1 MIGRRRRDLFF
12 ALPTLLFDERGGL
25 DMVAKTSAIS
35 VARILRMKDAGEK
48 IAMVTAYDFPTG
60 RMADAA
66 GIDMILVGDSVAS
79 VVQGRPTTLGVR
91 LEETIYHTEMVQ
103 RAATRALVVAD
114 VPFPYCQLGP
124 EEAVRACARV
134 VKETN
139 VGAVKIEGGAKRA
152 ETVRAVVE
160 AGIPVLGHCGL
171 APQSVKAQG
180 YRIQRDLDRLL
191 EDALAIQEAGAFA
204 IVLECVQRDYAEE
217 VTRKLRVPTIGI
229 GAGAGCDGQIL
240 VFHDL
245 FNFADGEPT
254 ERPKHARVYRDLH
267 KIIDEGLREY
277 VSDVKEGR
285 FPNDTESFGASK

>member
-1 MIGRRRRDLFF
+1 MATKKS
-12 ALPTLLFDERGGL
+12 AL
-25 DMVAKTSAIS
+25 SI
-35 VARILRMKDAGEK
+35 ARILKMKDAGEK
-48 IAMVTAYDFPTG
+48 IATVTAYDYPTA
-60 RMADAA
+60 RIADAA
-66 GIDMILVGDSVAS
+66 GVDILLVGDSVAS

-114 VPFPYCQLGP
+114 IPFPFCQLGP

-139 VGAVKIEGGAKRA
+139 AGAVKIEGGAKRA
-152 ETVRAVVE
+152 ETVRAVVD

-171 APQSVKAQG
+171 APQSVKAEG

-204 IVLECVQRDYAEE
+204 IVLECVQRDYAAE
-217 VTRKLRVPTIGI
+217 VTQKLRVPTIGI
-229 GAGAGCDGQIL
+229 GSGAGCDGQVL

-245 FNFADGEPT
+245 FNYADGDPE

-277 VSDVKEGR
+277 VADVKTGR
-285 FPNDTESFGASK
+285 FPNDSESFGSDK